1 VTTDLIVKKILNPP
15 AQILIL
21 WGEIV

>member
-1 VTTDLIVKKILNPP
+1 MTKDLIVKKILNPP